1 MMNAQSA
8 KNTIGSSDAPALV
21 NTSNVGTEHAFATV
35 TDTDIQSPAAD
46 RRWGTPLTEALGC
59 RYPIV
64 QTAMGWVS
72 DANLVIATTRA
83 GGFGFLAGAT
93 IPSEDIEAEIRK
105 VIDATGSSCFGLNFH
120 MFQENAMQCVELA
133 IQYKLRAVSYGRGPD
148 QETIAR
154 LKAAKVLCIPTV
166 GALKHAIKAVQLGA
180 DMITIQGSEGGGHT
194 GSVPTTI
201 LLPQVL
207 NAVSVPVISAGGYSC
222 GRGLASALASGA
234 AGVAMGT
241 RFMLTSDAPTPKN
254 IQQCYL
260 DTKEPNDIRISTAVD
275 GMRHRMINTA
285 FVDRLERASGIK
297 RLWIAMSSARQWQKE
312 TGMSS
317 MHMVKVFFK
326 GLREDPSAT
335 ATLIMSANQPI
346 LLQKSMVEGKAEA
359 GIMPSGQVA
368 AAIENLPS
376 VETLIQQI
384 ITQADSCIEQVV
396 ARRNAHSG
404 E

>member
-1 MMNAQSA
+1 MMNA
-8 KNTIGSSDAPALV
+8 KNTKSISDAQALES
-21 NTSNVGTEHAFATV
+21 TSNVDVVQAVATV
-35 TDTDIQSPAAD
+35 NVTHTHGIEDDKI
-46 RRWGTPLTEALGC
+46 WCTPLTEALGC

-72 DANLVIATTRA
+72 DANLVIATTSA
-83 GGFGFLAGAT
+83 GAFGFLAGAT
-93 IPSEDIEAEIRK
+93 IPSEDIEAEIKK
-105 VIDATGSSCFGLNFH
+105 VINATGSTNFGLNFH

-148 QETIAR
+148 QKTIAR

-166 GALKHAIKAVQLGA
+166 GALKHAIKAVELGA

-285 FVDRLERASGIK
+285 FVDRLERANGIK

-317 MHMVKVFFK
+317 MHMVKVFLK

-335 ATLIMSANQPI
+335 ATLIMSANQPV

-368 AAIENLPS
+368 AAINNLPS

-384 ITQADSCIEQVV
+384 ITQADSCIEQVFV
-396 ARRNAHSG
+396 RRQAHSG
-404 E
+404 D